1 MVAYVKNN
9 FLLVPIV
16 VLLLF
21 VVSSYAKFSTKV
33 TTSEIRGICT
43 HRNVNASFCYEFM
56 KSYPQ
61 IATMDISDL
70 AKFLIN
76 YDFQKTLDLMKHF
89 QSLTNSTT
97 DRSSKESYKICSELF
112 SLGIHLLESSLKA
125 LATNDYDTLDR
136 NVSDMSAY
144 AEECGSELSSVIK
157 PIPQLLKG
165 VSIVENVGHIVLVI
179 LECFLRKEKTF
190 C

>member
-9 FLLVPIV
+9 FLLVLIV

-21 VVSSYAKFSTKV
+21 VVSSYAKISTKV

-43 HRNVNASFCYEFM
+43 HRDVNASFCYEFM
-56 KSYPQ
+56 KSSPQ
-61 IATMDISDL
+61 IATLDISDL

-89 QSLTNSTT
+89 QSLTNRTT
-97 DRSSKESYKICSELF
+97 DRSSRDSYKLCSELF
-112 SLGIHLLESSLKA
+112 SLGIHSLEIAFKA
-125 LATNDYDTLDR
+125 LATNDYDTLNR
-136 NVSDMSAY
+136 TVGNMSDY
-144 AEECGSELSSVIK
+144 AEDCGSELSSVIK

-165 VSIVENVGHIVLVI
+165 VSIVQNVSDIFLVI
-179 LECFLRKEKTF
+179 LECFLRKEKTL